1 MSLFYQCFSQLWGN
15 VLIKHR
21 RDARSLVLHGQDV
34 LAQDVLG
41 PQCLSL
47 LECGHCLWTGFQRP
61 CHVCRFRGLWKRS
74 WLACLFALRHFYI
87 TKDLY
92 KDAFISLPR
101 SRLRFINSDTRYAE
115 DMSPI
120 LNSCLS
126 SGGASGASGVG
137 RGFLALG
144 LGVGGG
150 ACGGSGACGALRGLP
165 GFRFGVGGSGVGGGA
180 GGGASG
186 VGGWGSSG
194 ISISPTGISSTI
206 LIN

>member
-47 LECGHCLWTGFQRP
+47 LECGHCLCAGFQRP
-61 CHVCRFRGLWKRS
+61 CQKSRLRGLWKRS
-74 WLACLFALRHFYI
+74 RLACLFALRHFYI

-126 SGGASGASGVG
+126 SGGGSSGVG

-144 LGVGGG
+144 LGVGG
-150 ACGGSGACGALRGLP
+150 ACGASGAGGALRGLP